1 MVRKDFKNGDPFP
14 GVLPVLSVGTKNVAL
29 NITYVPKVEPK
40 AEPLWFLQLKVSLNS
55 FL

>member
-1 MVRKDFKNGDPFP
+1 
-14 GVLPVLSVGTKNVAL
+14 VLSVGTKNVAL

-40 AEPLWFLQLKVSLNS
+40 SVPLWFFQLKVSLNS